1 MKGFKAKK
9 LTLLQKR
16 SLYGLIFIS
25 PWLLGILLFFIN
37 PVVRTVQFAFS
48 KIAVNPDGSG
58 YTTSFIGVQNFFEA
72 FRVDI
77 QFPKLL
83 MASLI
88 EMVTEVPIILI
99 FSFFVA
105 VLLKDK
111 FRGATTIKAIFFLTV
126 VLSSGVFLRMQAES
140 SGYNNMVIGGA
151 AQSMGGVMASLST
164 FNMEA
169 FLLNA
174 GLSQNVVEYI
184 INPINNLY
192 LLMTRSGIQIFIF
205 LAGLHSISPSLYE
218 ACYMEGAT
226 GWETFWKVT
235 FPMVSPLIL
244 VNTVYTVIDS
254 FTSFTNQTIEYIY
267 NTAFGSGARFAYSS
281 SLSLIYFL
289 IVGACLGIVSFMVSR
304 KVFYQ

>member
-1 MKGFKAKK
+1 MKKK
-9 LTLLQKR
+9 TLSLHQKR
-16 SLYGLIFIS
+16 ALYGLIFVS
-25 PWLLGILLFFIN
+25 PWIIGILLFFLN
-37 PVVRTVQFAFS
+37 PVIRTIQFSFS
-48 KIAVNPDGSG
+48 EIIVDTENNTYS
-58 YTTSFIGVQNFFEA
+58 TVFIGLRNFHEA
-72 FRVDI
+72 FRIDI
-77 QFPKLL
+77 EFPKRLL
-83 MASLI
+83 ASLI
-88 EMVTEVPIILI
+88 QMVTEVPVMLI

-111 FRGATTIKAIFFLTV
+111 FRGASVVKTIFFLTV

-151 AQSMGGVMASLST
+151 ARSLGGMMASLSS
-164 FNMEA
+164 FNIEA
-169 FLLNA
+169 FLLQI
-174 GLSQNVVEYI
+174 GLSEQLVNYIVE
-184 INPINNLY
+184 PINNLY

-244 VNTVYTVIDS
+244 VNTVYSVIDS
-254 FTSFTNQTIEYIY
+254 FTSFTNTTIEYIY
-267 NTAFGSGARFAYSS
+267 DVAFGTSVRFAYSS
-281 SLSLIYFL
+281 ALSIIYFVT
-289 IVGACLGIVSFMVSR
+289 VGLCLGLVSALVSR